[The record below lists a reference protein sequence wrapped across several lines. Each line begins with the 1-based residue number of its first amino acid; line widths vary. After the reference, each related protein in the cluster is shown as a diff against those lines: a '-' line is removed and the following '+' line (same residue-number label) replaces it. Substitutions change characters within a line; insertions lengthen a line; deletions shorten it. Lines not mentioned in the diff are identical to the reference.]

1 MSKNNQKNSID
12 KKTRI
17 IIIILIIV
25 ALLALCVTLWAVFL
39 RDGKEIAPAES
50 SSETALAPD
59 YAPKDVESNAEP
71 MGDEGDEKMSQPEGG
86 GAVSLTYSKDVS
98 INLSDKTCS
107 LLFGNPTRSNQDM
120 VVQIIIQDEVIVESG
135 RLEPG
140 NQVTKLDLTDEAA
153 AKLSAGGYEGKIS
166 VLYYQQDTGEKA
178 IVNTEIPVTIE
189 VTEN

>member
-1 MSKNNQKNSID
+1 MSKNNGID

-17 IIIILIIV
+17 IIVILIVI
-25 ALLALCVTLWAVFL
+25 ALIAIGITVWAAFF
-39 RDGKEIAPAES
+39 RDSKESAPAES
-50 SSETALAPD
+50 SSAALAPD

-120 VVQIIIQDEVIVESG
+120 VVQIVIQDEVVVESG

-153 AKLSAGGYEGKIS
+153 AKLSAGGYDGKIA

-189 VTEN
+189 VTDG